1 MSVQTNSPAALAAH
15 SMSSA
20 DVITQLQ
27 SHPDAYGIY
36 CSLPPAYRQEFLDF
50 CSGKTSLYLC
60 YDAFFHFVFDTNAHP
75 DRVEKMLGAILGQK
89 IRIIEVLPR
98 EGSQM
103 AELGSEIIVDLLV
116 RLEDQ
121 SLVNLEI
128 QKYGY
133 YFPAK
138 RMDCYCADL
147 IMREYNRLRNLYKK
161 KFTYRDLHP
170 VIAIVL
176 LEKSPE
182 EFKPLPEIYIH
193 RGETRWDSG
202 LDMPGLT
209 WQIFVCLDKFN
220 SIMQNE
226 DITTPLEAWLTVL
239 TTQSPARIDTLVRNF
254 PDFAGIY
261 RDIFLFRTRPEE
273 LIHMYSKVLAE
284 ADRNMDRMM
293 IDDMGEEI
301 QRLKSDLADRD
312 QALADQKQA
321 LADSLADIEKLRE
334 EIRRLKSGQ

>member
-1 MSVQTNSPAALAAH
+1 
-15 SMSSA
+15 
-20 DVITQLQ
+20 
-27 SHPDAYGIY
+27 
-36 CSLPPAYRQEFLDF
+36 
-50 CSGKTSLYLC
+50 
-60 YDAFFHFVFDTNAHP
+60 
-75 DRVEKMLGAILGQK
+75 
-89 IRIIEVLPR
+89 
-98 EGSQM
+98 
-103 AELGSEIIVDLLV
+103 
-116 RLEDQ
+116 
-121 SLVNLEI
+121 
-128 QKYGY
+128 
-133 YFPAK
+133 
-138 RMDCYCADL
+138 
-147 IMREYNRLRNLYKK
+147 MREYNRLRNLYKK

-170 VIAIVL
+170 VIAIVF

-209 WQIFVCLDKFN
+209 RQIFVCLDKFN

-226 DITTPLEAWLTVL
+226 DITTPLDAWLTVL

-284 ADRNMDRMM
+284 ADRNMDRLM
-293 IDDMGEEI
+293 IDDMGEKIRKLESE
-301 QRLKSDLADRD
+301 LTDKD
-312 QALADQKQA
+312 QA

>member
-1 MSVQTNSPAALAAH
+1 MTP
-15 SMSSA
+15 A

-27 SHPDAYGIY
+27 SYPDAYSLY
-36 CSLPPAYRQEFLDF
+36 CSLPRNYREEFLDF

-60 YDAFFHFVFDTNAHP
+60 YDAFFHFVFDTNAHL
-75 DRVEKMLGAILGQK
+75 DRVEKMLGAILGQQ

-103 AELGSEIIVDLLV
+103 AELGSEVIVDLLV

-133 YFPAK
+133 YFPVK

-147 IMREYNRLRNLYKK
+147 IMREYNRLHNLLKK
-161 KFTYRDLHP
+161 KFSYRDLHP
-170 VIAIVL
+170 VIAIVF
-176 LEKSPE
+176 LEKSPA
-182 EFKPLPEIYIH
+182 EFKPLPDIYIH
-193 RGETRWDSG
+193 RGDTRWDSG
-202 LDMPGLT
+202 LNMPGLT
-209 WQIFVCLDKFN
+209 RQIYVCLDKF
-220 SIMQNE
+220 SSVMQNE
-226 DITTPLEAWLTVL
+226 DIKTPLEAWLTVL
-239 TTQSPARIDTLVRNF
+239 TTRDPARIDTLVRKF

-301 QRLKSDLADRD
+301 QRLKSDLADTNQALADKD
-312 QALADQKQA
+312 QALADKDQA
-321 LADSLADIEKLRE
+321 LADSLADIEKLQE

>member
-1 MSVQTNSPAALAAH
+1 
-15 SMSSA
+15 
-20 DVITQLQ
+20 
-27 SHPDAYGIY
+27 
-36 CSLPPAYRQEFLDF
+36 
-50 CSGKTSLYLC
+50 
-60 YDAFFHFVFDTNAHP
+60 
-75 DRVEKMLGAILGQK
+75 
-89 IRIIEVLPR
+89 
-98 EGSQM
+98 
-103 AELGSEIIVDLLV
+103 
-116 RLEDQ
+116 
-121 SLVNLEI
+121 
-128 QKYGY
+128 
-133 YFPAK
+133 
-138 RMDCYCADL
+138 MDCYCADL

-209 WQIFVCLDKFN
+209 RQIFVCLDKFN

-239 TTQSPARIDTLVRNF
+239 TDKDQA
-254 PDFAGIY
+254 
-261 RDIFLFRTRPEE
+261 
-273 LIHMYSKVLAE
+273 
-284 ADRNMDRMM
+284 
-293 IDDMGEEI
+293 
-301 QRLKSDLADRD
+301 LADKD
-312 QALADQKQA
+312 QTLADQKQALADQKQALADKDQA